1 MAIVIKKPP
10 ANAGEVRDADL
21 IPEWGRTP
29 WKRSWQPTQYSCLEN
44 PMDRGAWQAA
54 AHRVAHGRHDWSDLA
69 HTKASVC
76 HSRYAQETLLRVV
89 MHLPMASSDHVFFLY
104 FINN

>member
-1 MAIVIKKPP
+1 
-10 ANAGEVRDADL
+10 
-21 IPEWGRTP
+21 
-29 WKRSWQPTQYSCLEN
+29 
-44 PMDRGAWQAA
+44 MDRGAWQAA

-104 FINN
+104 LSSVSYRLAQGAIYFILYL